1 MARVQVLIAGGGPVG
16 MTLACELAQR
26 GVTAMLV
33 ERNVQTTRHPKMDIT
48 NARTMELFRRLGLV
62 EALRRVAVPEANN
75 FDVSWITSLSGH
87 ELHRFCYPSVIEWRR
102 MIREHND
109 GSMPGEAPM
118 RVSQV
123 EIEPVLQ
130 QALRATTVD
139 ARWGI
144 ALEDLSQDSE
154 AVTATL
160 RADDGT
166 VERVCCDYLVGCDG
180 GASRVRN
187 CLGIRLEGKARVM
200 NRRSPTILPHRR
212 R

>member
-1 MARVQVLIAGGGPVG
+1 M
-16 MTLACELAQR
+16 
-26 GVTAMLV
+26 
-33 ERNVQTTRHPKMDIT
+33 
-48 NARTMELFRRLGLV
+48 
-62 EALRRVAVPEANN
+62 
-75 FDVSWITSLSGH
+75 
-87 ELHRFCYPSVIEWRR
+87 
-102 MIREHND
+102 
-109 GSMPGEAPM
+109 
-118 RVSQV
+118 
-123 EIEPVLQ
+123 
-130 QALRATTVD
+130 RATTVD